1 MAAEQEEGRTAPV
14 GEGAPAASAPRS
26 RRSGRVGIKDVAIA
40 AGVSWKTVSNVV
52 NGTGRV
58 GDATRARVE
67 EKIAEL
73 GYRPNLAGRQLR
85 RGRTNTL
92 ALAVPWV
99 HSPYFSLLAHIVI
112 EVAGARGY
120 RVLIEETRTDRD
132 AELQVA
138 RGFEVH
144 AIDGIIFSPLAI
156 GPAEI
161 AEVRGATP
169 MVLLGERDDPGH
181 DRRWSTDHVS
191 IDNVRA
197 ARDVTEH
204 LLATGRQHLA
214 FVGAEPV
221 EDRSGALRLQG
232 FREAHAAQG
241 LEADPRWIL
250 PVPQFSRQAG
260 VAAVEEVLPRID
272 QVDGLVCAN
281 DELALGALHA
291 LRLNG
296 VRVPEDVAVTGWDNT
311 EDGRFSNPSL
321 TTVAPDL
328 QSIAETAVDR
338 VIAQVERRSDDGQT
352 GDVDVVVPH
361 RLLVRESSRAAAAAG

>member
-1 MAAEQEEGRTAPV
+1 MAAHRGQGEER
-14 GEGAPAASAPRS
+14 GEGGPTGAPEGDGGRNG
-26 RRSGRVGIKDVAIA
+26 RGGGRVGIKDVAA
-40 AGVSWKTVSNVV
+40 AVGVSWKTVSNVV

-58 GDATRARVE
+58 GDETRAKVE
-67 EKIAEL
+67 AMIAEL

-85 RGRTNTL
+85 QGRTNTL
-92 ALAVPWV
+92 ALAVPWA

-120 RVLIEETRTDRD
+120 RVLIEETRTDRA

-138 RGFEVH
+138 RGFSVQ

-161 AEVRGATP
+161 AEARGATP
-169 MVLLGERDDPGH
+169 LVLLGERDDPGR
-181 DRRWSTDHVS
+181 DRPWTTDHVS

-197 ARDVTEH
+197 AREVTEH
-204 LLATGRQHLA
+204 LLATGRRRLA

-221 EDRSGALRLQG
+221 EDRTGALRLQG
-232 FREAHAAQG
+232 FREAHAARG
-241 LEADPRWIL
+241 TEADPRWIL
-250 PVPQFSRQAG
+250 PVTQFSRPAG
-260 VAAVEEVLPRID
+260 VAAVEQVLPRID

-281 DELALGALHA
+281 DELALGALYA

-296 VRVPEDVAVTGWDNT
+296 VRVPEDVAVTGWDNI
-311 EDGRFSNPSL
+311 EDGRYANPSL

-328 QSIAETAVDR
+328 QAIAETAVDR
-338 VIAQVERRSDDGQT
+338 VIAQVERRAEDPAGR
-352 GDVDVVVPH
+352 DVDVVVPH
-361 RLLVRESSRAAAAAG
+361 RLLVRESSREV